1 VVAVRSWPTLP
12 AAVHGEDAGH
22 RGRLARAAAEGRAGH
37 AGAAKRA
44 TAPAV
49 QEEGA
54 TSSDGIRRRLAGGG
68 NARCDGG
75 RVSLGPAALVS
86 REFEGKGHRASSVRA
101 L

>member
-1 VVAVRSWPTLP
+1 MSDGDARSWYSSARQVDAAKPGGGSDAVVAVRSWPTLP

-54 TSSDGIRRRLAGGG
+54 TSSDGIRRRQHAM
-68 NARCDGG
+68 
-75 RVSLGPAALVS
+75 
-86 REFEGKGHRASSVRA
+86 
-101 L
+101 